1 MNMIK
6 VVLIVLSVFHH
17 QENFVRF
24 VYAPASLKLCVSRR
38 LPAEILDEIVSYL
51 DASALFTLSFT
62 DKFLHRLAN
71 QK

>member
-17 QENFVRF
+17 QNNFVP